1 MNYTIVTIPAIAAI
15 VYTIID
21 IVKTACGGDEKF
33 KRFIPLAATVL
44 GAIVGVIAYFF
55 VPGVIETQNILVAIV
70 IGAASGLSATGTNQ
84 AVKQLVKGHEPAQE
98 VDTNDD
104 K

>member
-1 MNYTIVTIPAIAAI
+1 MNTIITVPAIAAI

-33 KRFIPLAATVL
+33 KRFIPLISAGL
-44 GAIVGVIAYFF
+44 GAVIGVVAFYF
-55 VPGVIETQNILVAIV
+55 VPGVIETQNILVAIT

-84 AVKQLVKGHEPAQE
+84 AVKQLVKGA
-98 VDTNDD
+98 DTNETS
-104 K
+104 

>member
-1 MNYTIVTIPAIAAI
+1 MTTFIDFATIPAIAAI

-21 IVKTACGGDEKF
+21 ITKTALGGTEKF
-33 KRFIPLAATVL
+33 ARFIPLIACAL
-44 GAIVGVIAYFF
+44 GAIIGTIAFFF
-55 VPGVIETQNILVAIV
+55 VPGVLETTNVLVAIV

-84 AVKQLVKGHEPAQE
+84 AVKQLTKPKT
-98 VDTNDD
+98 DTTTTN

>member
-1 MNYTIVTIPAIAAI
+1 MTYTIVTIPAIAAI
-15 VYTIID
+15 VYTLID

-33 KRFIPLAATVL
+33 KRFIPLAAAVL
-44 GAIVGVIAYFF
+44 GGIIGVIAYYF